1 MSASASVTAI
11 NGSSKLIPAE
21 PSVSRSAVDKHV
33 ARLVTRGLR
42 ANTALNLAV
51 RVLLGLFGV
60 VSCAL
65 ALRYIAVRGD
75 EMVEI
80 LSKSTDS
87 GDRVGKRLLVLCMP
101 VLLFGLLAGLAAA
114 AAWTMHARGQD
125 ETTRTLDMLSRL
137 KREGEVAV
145 SARGL
150 MYAFEEKLQNAR
162 RALNLLLW
170 LGRTL
175 FLICIGLFA
184 ALDQLARRPAGGRHE
199 PHVIAVGVRDA
210 RAVGRQ
216 ARVRVLP
223 VRHRLAAG
231 RQPPRDGAV
240 LEVEQPQV
248 GGVAAVLDEHRPAAD
263 DVNRARARR
272 ARDRLQAP
280 VRRRLAVFARLR
292 AHALVLVPADPD
304 RLSQTRPP
312 RCL

>member
-1 MSASASVTAI
+1 MSASATVTAI
-11 NGSSKLIPAE
+11 NGSSKLTPAE
-21 PSVSRSAVDKHV
+21 PTVSRSAIDKHV

-51 RVLLGLFGV
+51 RVLLGLFGL

-184 ALDQLARRPAGGRHE
+184 AAVINAMAKGADLVTVTFGVASVAGSLLAVAKDVPRKVKEHLAD
-199 PHVIAVGVRDA
+199 VIQVQTIVTGCDRQISLLESDA
-210 RAVGRQ
+210 
-216 ARVRVLP
+216 
-223 VRHRLAAG
+223 LAALNNS
-231 RQPPRDGAV
+231 QC
-240 LEVEQPQV
+240 
-248 GGVAAVLDEHRPAAD
+248 GVADTHHIVIEVQERMSTVVALAVKQIEDYVDPAKVD
-263 DVNRARARR
+263 DVGSVNGASA
-272 ARDRLQAP
+272 
-280 VRRRLAVFARLR
+280 
-292 AHALVLVPADPD
+292 
-304 RLSQTRPP
+304 
-312 RCL
+312 

>member
-1 MSASASVTAI
+1 MSTSATVTAI

-21 PSVSRSAVDKHV
+21 PTVSRSAIDKHV

-51 RVLLGLFGV
+51 RVLLGLFGL

-65 ALRYIAVRGD
+65 SLRYIAVRGD

-80 LSKSTDS
+80 LSKPTDA
-87 GDRVGKRLLVLCMP
+87 GDGVGKRLLVLCMP

-184 ALDQLARRPAGGRHE
+184 AAVINAMAKGADLVTVTFGVASVAGSLLAVAKDVPRKVKEHLAD
-199 PHVIAVGVRDA
+199 VIQVQTIVTGCDRQISLLESDALAALNNSQCGVADTHHIVIEVQERMSTVVALAVKQIEDYVDPEKVGAVGSVN
-210 RAVGRQ
+210 
-216 ARVRVLP
+216 
-223 VRHRLAAG
+223 
-231 RQPPRDGAV
+231 GAS
-240 LEVEQPQV
+240 
-248 GGVAAVLDEHRPAAD
+248 A
-263 DVNRARARR
+263 
-272 ARDRLQAP
+272 
-280 VRRRLAVFARLR
+280 
-292 AHALVLVPADPD
+292 
-304 RLSQTRPP
+304 
-312 RCL
+312 

>member
-1 MSASASVTAI
+1 MSATASVTAI

-21 PSVSRSAVDKHV
+21 PSVSRPAIDKQV
-33 ARLVTRGLR
+33 ARQVTRGLR

-51 RVLLGLFGV
+51 RVLLGLFGL

-80 LSKSTDS
+80 LSRSTDS

-184 ALDQLARRPAGGRHE
+184 AAVINAMAKGADLVTVTFGVTSVAGSLLAVANGVPRKVKEHLAD
-199 PHVIAVGVRDA
+199 VIQVQTIVTGCDRQISLLESDA
-210 RAVGRQ
+210 
-216 ARVRVLP
+216 
-223 VRHRLAAG
+223 LAALNNSQCG
-231 RQPPRDGAV
+231 VADTHHIV
-240 LEVEQPQV
+240 LEVQERMSTV
-248 GGVAAVLDEHRPAAD
+248 VAVALKQIEDYVDPAKVD
-263 DVNRARARR
+263 DVGSVNGASA
-272 ARDRLQAP
+272 
-280 VRRRLAVFARLR
+280 
-292 AHALVLVPADPD
+292 
-304 RLSQTRPP
+304 
-312 RCL
+312 

>member
-1 MSASASVTAI
+1 MSASATVTAI
-11 NGSSKLIPAE
+11 NGSSKLTPAE
-21 PSVSRSAVDKHV
+21 PTVSRSAIDKHV

-51 RVLLGLFGV
+51 RVLLGLFGL

-184 ALDQLARRPAGGRHE
+184 AAVINAMAKGADLVTVTFGVASVAGSLLAVAKDVPRKVKEHLAD
-199 PHVIAVGVRDA
+199 VIQVQTIVTGCDRQISLLESDA
-210 RAVGRQ
+210 
-216 ARVRVLP
+216 
-223 VRHRLAAG
+223 LAALNNS
-231 RQPPRDGAV
+231 QC
-240 LEVEQPQV
+240 
-248 GGVAAVLDEHRPAAD
+248 GVADTHYIVIEVQERMSTVVALAVKQIEDYVDPAKVD
-263 DVNRARARR
+263 DVGSVNGASA
-272 ARDRLQAP
+272 
-280 VRRRLAVFARLR
+280 
-292 AHALVLVPADPD
+292 
-304 RLSQTRPP
+304 
-312 RCL
+312 

>member
-1 MSASASVTAI
+1 MRTSASVTAI

-21 PSVSRSAVDKHV
+21 PTVSRSAIDKHV

-51 RVLLGLFGV
+51 RVLLGLFGL

-75 EMVEI
+75 EMAEI

-184 ALDQLARRPAGGRHE
+184 AAVINAMAKGADLVTVTFGVASVAGSLLAVAKDVPRKVKEHLAD
-199 PHVIAVGVRDA
+199 VIQVQTIVTGCDRQISLLESDA
-210 RAVGRQ
+210 
-216 ARVRVLP
+216 
-223 VRHRLAAG
+223 LAALNNS
-231 RQPPRDGAV
+231 QC
-240 LEVEQPQV
+240 
-248 GGVAAVLDEHRPAAD
+248 GVADTHHIVIEVQERMSTVVALAVKQIEDYVDPAKVD
-263 DVNRARARR
+263 DVGSVNGASA
-272 ARDRLQAP
+272 
-280 VRRRLAVFARLR
+280 
-292 AHALVLVPADPD
+292 
-304 RLSQTRPP
+304 
-312 RCL
+312 

>member
-1 MSASASVTAI
+1 MSASATVTAI

-21 PSVSRSAVDKHV
+21 PSVSRSAIDKHV

-51 RVLLGLFGV
+51 RVLLGLFGL

-184 ALDQLARRPAGGRHE
+184 AAVINAMAKGADLVTVTFGVASVAGSLLAVAKDVPRKVKEHLAD
-199 PHVIAVGVRDA
+199 VIQVQTIVTGCDRQISLLESDA
-210 RAVGRQ
+210 
-216 ARVRVLP
+216 
-223 VRHRLAAG
+223 LAALNNS
-231 RQPPRDGAV
+231 QC
-240 LEVEQPQV
+240 
-248 GGVAAVLDEHRPAAD
+248 GVADTHHIVIEVQERMSTVVALAVKQIEDYVDPAKVD
-263 DVNRARARR
+263 DVGSVNGASA
-272 ARDRLQAP
+272 
-280 VRRRLAVFARLR
+280 
-292 AHALVLVPADPD
+292 
-304 RLSQTRPP
+304 
-312 RCL
+312 

>member
-1 MSASASVTAI
+1 MSTSATVTAI

-21 PSVSRSAVDKHV
+21 PTVSRSAIDKHV

-51 RVLLGLFGV
+51 RVLLGLFGL

-80 LSKSTDS
+80 LSRPTDA
-87 GDRVGKRLLVLCMP
+87 GDGVGKRLLVLCMP

-184 ALDQLARRPAGGRHE
+184 AAVINAMAKGADLVTVTFGVASVAGSLLAVANGVPRKVKEHLAD
-199 PHVIAVGVRDA
+199 VIQVQTIVTGCDRQISLLESDA
-210 RAVGRQ
+210 
-216 ARVRVLP
+216 
-223 VRHRLAAG
+223 LAALNNSQCG
-231 RQPPRDGAV
+231 VADTHHIV
-240 LEVEQPQV
+240 LEVQERMSTVVAVAIKQIEDYVDPAKV
-248 GGVAAVLDEHRPAAD
+248 G
-263 DVNRARARR
+263 DVGSVNGASA
-272 ARDRLQAP
+272 
-280 VRRRLAVFARLR
+280 
-292 AHALVLVPADPD
+292 
-304 RLSQTRPP
+304 
-312 RCL
+312 

>member
-1 MSASASVTAI
+1 
-11 NGSSKLIPAE
+11 
-21 PSVSRSAVDKHV
+21 VSRPAIDKHV

-42 ANTALNLAV
+42 ANAALNLAV
-51 RVLLGLFGV
+51 RVLLGLFGL

-184 ALDQLARRPAGGRHE
+184 AAVINAMAKGADLVTVTFGVTSVAGSLLAVAKGVPRKVKEHLAD
-199 PHVIAVGVRDA
+199 VIQVQTIVTGCDRQISLLESDA
-210 RAVGRQ
+210 
-216 ARVRVLP
+216 
-223 VRHRLAAG
+223 LAALNNSQCG
-231 RQPPRDGAV
+231 VVDTHHIVIEVQERMSTVVALAV
-240 LEVEQPQV
+240 KQIEDYVDPAQV
-248 GGVAAVLDEHRPAAD
+248 G
-263 DVNRARARR
+263 DVGSVNGASA
-272 ARDRLQAP
+272 
-280 VRRRLAVFARLR
+280 
-292 AHALVLVPADPD
+292 
-304 RLSQTRPP
+304 
-312 RCL
+312 

>member
-1 MSASASVTAI
+1 MSASATVTAI

-42 ANTALNLAV
+42 ANTALNLAI
-51 RVLLGLFGV
+51 RVLLGLFGL

-184 ALDQLARRPAGGRHE
+184 AAVINAMAKGADLVTVTFGVASVAGSLLAVAKDVPRKVKEHLAD
-199 PHVIAVGVRDA
+199 VIQVQTIVTGCDRQISLLESDA
-210 RAVGRQ
+210 
-216 ARVRVLP
+216 
-223 VRHRLAAG
+223 LAALNNS
-231 RQPPRDGAV
+231 QC
-240 LEVEQPQV
+240 
-248 GGVAAVLDEHRPAAD
+248 GVADTHHIVIEVQERMSTVVALAVKQIEDYVDPAKVD
-263 DVNRARARR
+263 DVGSVNGASA
-272 ARDRLQAP
+272 
-280 VRRRLAVFARLR
+280 
-292 AHALVLVPADPD
+292 
-304 RLSQTRPP
+304 
-312 RCL
+312 

>member
-1 MSASASVTAI
+1 MPATASVTAI

-21 PSVSRSAVDKHV
+21 PSVSAPAIDEHV
-33 ARLVTRGLR
+33 TGLVTRGLR

-51 RVLLGLFGV
+51 RVLLGLFGL

-65 ALRYIAVRGD
+65 ALRYLAVRGD

-80 LSKSTDS
+80 LSRSTDS

-114 AAWTMHARGQD
+114 AAWTMHSRGQD

-184 ALDQLARRPAGGRHE
+184 AAVINAMAKGADLVTVTFGVTSVAGSLLAVANGVPRKVKEHLAD
-199 PHVIAVGVRDA
+199 VIQVQTIVTGCDRQISLLESDA
-210 RAVGRQ
+210 
-216 ARVRVLP
+216 
-223 VRHRLAAG
+223 LAALNNSQCG
-231 RQPPRDGAV
+231 VGDTHHIV
-240 LEVEQPQV
+240 LEVQERMSTVVALALEQIEDYV
-248 GGVAAVLDEHRPAAD
+248 DPAKVD
-263 DVNRARARR
+263 DVGSVNGASA
-272 ARDRLQAP
+272 
-280 VRRRLAVFARLR
+280 
-292 AHALVLVPADPD
+292 
-304 RLSQTRPP
+304 
-312 RCL
+312 

>member
-1 MSASASVTAI
+1 MSTSATVTAI

-21 PSVSRSAVDKHV
+21 PTVSRSAVDKHV

-51 RVLLGLFGV
+51 RVLLGLFGL

-184 ALDQLARRPAGGRHE
+184 AAVINAMAKGADLVTVTFGVASVAGSLLAVAKDVPRKVKEHLAD
-199 PHVIAVGVRDA
+199 VIQVQTIVTGCDRQISLLESDA
-210 RAVGRQ
+210 
-216 ARVRVLP
+216 
-223 VRHRLAAG
+223 LAALNNS
-231 RQPPRDGAV
+231 QC
-240 LEVEQPQV
+240 
-248 GGVAAVLDEHRPAAD
+248 GVADTHHIVIEVQERMSTVVALAVKQIEDYVDPAKVD
-263 DVNRARARR
+263 DVGSVNGASA
-272 ARDRLQAP
+272 
-280 VRRRLAVFARLR
+280 
-292 AHALVLVPADPD
+292 
-304 RLSQTRPP
+304 
-312 RCL
+312 

>member
-1 MSASASVTAI
+1 MSTFASVTAI

-42 ANTALNLAV
+42 ANTALNLAI
-51 RVLLGLFGV
+51 RVLLGVFGL

-80 LSKSTDS
+80 LSKSNDS

-184 ALDQLARRPAGGRHE
+184 AAVINAMAKGADLVTVTFGVASVAGSLLAVAKDVPRKVKEHLAD
-199 PHVIAVGVRDA
+199 VIQVQTIVTGCDRQISLLESDA
-210 RAVGRQ
+210 
-216 ARVRVLP
+216 
-223 VRHRLAAG
+223 LAALNNS
-231 RQPPRDGAV
+231 QC
-240 LEVEQPQV
+240 
-248 GGVAAVLDEHRPAAD
+248 GVADTHHIVIEVQERMSTVVALAVKQIEDYVDPAKVD
-263 DVNRARARR
+263 DVGSVNGASA
-272 ARDRLQAP
+272 
-280 VRRRLAVFARLR
+280 
-292 AHALVLVPADPD
+292 
-304 RLSQTRPP
+304 
-312 RCL
+312 

>member
-1 MSASASVTAI
+1 MSTSATVTAI

-21 PSVSRSAVDKHV
+21 PTVSRSAIDKHV

-51 RVLLGLFGV
+51 RVLLGLFGL

-87 GDRVGKRLLVLCMP
+87 GDGVGTRLLVLCMP

-184 ALDQLARRPAGGRHE
+184 AAVINAMAKGADLVTVTFGVASVAGSLLAVAKDVPRKVKEHLAD
-199 PHVIAVGVRDA
+199 VIQVQTIVTGCDRQISLLESDA
-210 RAVGRQ
+210 
-216 ARVRVLP
+216 
-223 VRHRLAAG
+223 LAALNNS
-231 RQPPRDGAV
+231 QC
-240 LEVEQPQV
+240 
-248 GGVAAVLDEHRPAAD
+248 GVADTHHIVIEVQERMSTVVALAVKQIEDYVDPAKVD
-263 DVNRARARR
+263 DVGSVNGASA
-272 ARDRLQAP
+272 
-280 VRRRLAVFARLR
+280 
-292 AHALVLVPADPD
+292 
-304 RLSQTRPP
+304 
-312 RCL
+312 

>member
-1 MSASASVTAI
+1 MSTSATVTAI

-21 PSVSRSAVDKHV
+21 PTVSRSAVDKHV
-33 ARLVTRGLR
+33 ARMVTRGLR
-42 ANTALNLAV
+42 ANTALNLAI
-51 RVLLGLFGV
+51 RVLLGLFGL

-80 LSKSTDS
+80 LSKPTDA
-87 GDRVGKRLLVLCMP
+87 GDGVGKRLLVLCMP

-184 ALDQLARRPAGGRHE
+184 AAVINAMAKGADLVTVTFGVASVAGSLLAVAKDVPRKVKEHLAD
-199 PHVIAVGVRDA
+199 VIQVQTIVTGCDRQISLLESDA
-210 RAVGRQ
+210 
-216 ARVRVLP
+216 
-223 VRHRLAAG
+223 LAALNNS
-231 RQPPRDGAV
+231 QC
-240 LEVEQPQV
+240 
-248 GGVAAVLDEHRPAAD
+248 GVADTHHIVIEVQERMSTVVALAVKQIEDYVDPAKVD
-263 DVNRARARR
+263 DVGSVNGASA
-272 ARDRLQAP
+272 
-280 VRRRLAVFARLR
+280 
-292 AHALVLVPADPD
+292 
-304 RLSQTRPP
+304 
-312 RCL
+312 

>member
-21 PSVSRSAVDKHV
+21 PSVSRSAIDKHV

-51 RVLLGLFGV
+51 RVLLGLFGL

-65 ALRYIAVRGD
+65 ALRYTAVRGD

-101 VLLFGLLAGLAAA
+101 VVLFGLLAGLAAA

-125 ETTRTLDMLSRL
+125 ETARTLDMLSRL

-184 ALDQLARRPAGGRHE
+184 AAVINAMAKGADLVTVTFGVASVAGSLLAVAKDVPRKVKEHLAD
-199 PHVIAVGVRDA
+199 VIQVQTIVTGCDRQISLLESDA
-210 RAVGRQ
+210 
-216 ARVRVLP
+216 
-223 VRHRLAAG
+223 LAALNNSQCG
-231 RQPPRDGAV
+231 VVDTHHIVIEVQERMSTVVALAV
-240 LEVEQPQV
+240 KQIEDYV
-248 GGVAAVLDEHRPAAD
+248 DPAKVD
-263 DVNRARARR
+263 DVGSVNGASA
-272 ARDRLQAP
+272 
-280 VRRRLAVFARLR
+280 
-292 AHALVLVPADPD
+292 
-304 RLSQTRPP
+304 
-312 RCL
+312 

>member
-1 MSASASVTAI
+1 MSASATVTAI
-11 NGSSKLIPAE
+11 NGSSKLTPAE
-21 PSVSRSAVDKHV
+21 PTVSRSAIDKHV

-51 RVLLGLFGV
+51 RVLLGLFGL

-65 ALRYIAVRGD
+65 SLRYIAVRGD

-80 LSKSTDS
+80 LSKPTDA
-87 GDRVGKRLLVLCMP
+87 GDGVGKRLLVLCMP

-184 ALDQLARRPAGGRHE
+184 AAVINAMAKGADLVTVTFGVASVAGSLLAVAKDVPRKVKEHLAD
-199 PHVIAVGVRDA
+199 VIQVQTIVTGCDRQISLLESDALAALNNSQCGVADTHHIVIEVQERMSTVVALAVKQIEDYVDPEKVGAVGSVN
-210 RAVGRQ
+210 
-216 ARVRVLP
+216 
-223 VRHRLAAG
+223 
-231 RQPPRDGAV
+231 GAS
-240 LEVEQPQV
+240 
-248 GGVAAVLDEHRPAAD
+248 A
-263 DVNRARARR
+263 
-272 ARDRLQAP
+272 
-280 VRRRLAVFARLR
+280 
-292 AHALVLVPADPD
+292 
-304 RLSQTRPP
+304 
-312 RCL
+312 

>member
-1 MSASASVTAI
+1 MSTFASVTAI

-51 RVLLGLFGV
+51 RVLLGLFGL

-184 ALDQLARRPAGGRHE
+184 AAVINAMAKGADLVTVTFGVTSVAGSLLAVANGVPRKVKEHLAD
-199 PHVIAVGVRDA
+199 VIQVQTIVTGCDRQISLLESDA
-210 RAVGRQ
+210 
-216 ARVRVLP
+216 
-223 VRHRLAAG
+223 LAALNNSQCG
-231 RQPPRDGAV
+231 VADTHHIV
-240 LEVEQPQV
+240 LEVQERMSTV
-248 GGVAAVLDEHRPAAD
+248 VA
-263 DVNRARARR
+263 
-272 ARDRLQAP
+272 
-280 VRRRLAVFARLR
+280 LAVKQIEDY
-292 AHALVLVPADPD
+292 VDPAKVGDVG
-304 RLSQTRPP
+304 SVHGASA
-312 RCL
+312 